1 MHKPIQIVCP
11 LFPNSI
17 VRDIRV

>member
-1 MHKPIQIVCP
+1 MHKPIQIVYP